1 MRRMVAG
8 LYPALL
14 AVGAM
19 LLPECNAR
27 AQLDMPERESVQT
40 VVWIVELT
48 AFLLVLGIVWFVW
61 RISRK
66 ESEKRK
72 SERDDL

>member
-1 MRRMVAG
+1 MRKMVAG
-8 LYPALL
+8 LYSALL
-14 AVGAM
+14 AVAAM
-19 LLPECNAR
+19 LLPECNAQ

-72 SERDDL
+72 AERKDL